1 MRKFIPLLA
10 IVALI
15 QASHA
20 QSAFQASLTPDIAL
34 VEQGSLVEGLALNIW
49 GDNEVRGINLGF
61 VNQQSGNSL
70 GFTWSF
76 FGGTVENYKGV
87 IFGGLFTQS
96 TGDVVGWQSAAIN
109 LNQGSMKGLQTG
121 LLNYSQN
128 MTGLQLGFV
137 NYAKQM
143 HGVQIGL
150 ANIVEENPWFDAFPE
165 KLAFAFPVV
174 NWSF

>member
-1 MRKFIPLLA
+1 
-10 IVALI
+10 
-15 QASHA
+15 
-20 QSAFQASLTPDIAL
+20 
-34 VEQGSLVEGLALNIW
+34 
-49 GDNEVRGINLGF
+49 
-61 VNQQSGNSL
+61 
-70 GFTWSF
+70 
-76 FGGTVENYKGV
+76 
-87 IFGGLFTQS
+87 
-96 TGDVVGWQSAAIN
+96 
-109 LNQGSMKGLQTG
+109 MKGLQTG